1 MQARILVIGGILDK
15 EQQEAFDA
23 VIKKENIQTVFVHYL
38 SGSQTENG
46 KKLKSAVLD
55 KYDVWVFKTAP
66 TPIDL
71 STMLEESEKDKIVFV
86 PTYSHKNFTGFQK
99 IVNEGDK

>member
-1 MQARILVIGGILDK
+1 MQARILIIGGILEK
-15 EQQEAFDA
+15 EQKDALDA
-23 VIKKENIQTVFVHYL
+23 VIKKEDIQTVFTHYL
-38 SGSQTENG
+38 SGSQTKNG

-71 STMLEESEKDKIVFV
+71 SNMLDESEKNKIIFV
-86 PTYSHKNFTGFQK
+86 PIYEHKKFTGYQK
-99 IVNEGDK
+99 IINEK